1 MTTTVM
7 RAMMSTTTDAATTA
21 AAPKPK
27 KPKAKTP
34 SNDKLKKDLAV
45 NVSATYNLS
54 LSQSEKIVNTILDD
68 IVEVRE
74 FGWTLSPTYLPYS
87 CCDAHAMSF
96 LNTIVSFLP
105 SYVCSFLSSRNLLTP
120 CMD

>member
-7 RAMMSTTTDAATTA
+7 RAMMSTTTDAA
-21 AAPKPK
+21 APKPK
-27 KPKAKTP
+27 KTKAKTP

-45 NVSATYNLS
+45 NVSATYKLS

-74 FGWTLSPTYLPYS
+74 LGRRS
-87 CCDAHAMSF
+87 
-96 LNTIVSFLP
+96 
-105 SYVCSFLSSRNLLTP
+105 LL
-120 CMD
+120 

>member
-1 MTTTVM
+1 MTTVM
-7 RAMMSTTTDAATTA
+7 RAMMSTTTTTDA

-27 KPKAKTP
+27 KTKAKTP

-45 NVSATYNLS
+45 NVSATYKLS

-74 FGWTLSPTYLPYS
+74 LGG
-87 CCDAHAMSF
+87 
-96 LNTIVSFLP
+96 P
-105 SYVCSFLSSRNLLTP
+105 SLL
-120 CMD
+120 

>member
-1 MTTTVM
+1 
-7 RAMMSTTTDAATTA
+7 MSTTTTTDA

-27 KPKAKTP
+27 KTKAKTP

-45 NVSATYNLS
+45 NVSATYKLS

-74 FGWTLSPTYLPYS
+74 LGG
-87 CCDAHAMSF
+87 
-96 LNTIVSFLP
+96 P
-105 SYVCSFLSSRNLLTP
+105 SLL
-120 CMD
+120 